1 MFKGKTLF
9 KCTLMGHQIRF
20 QQKPNVIADLL
31 DLNKKD
37 TSLAIGCLFII

>member
-1 MFKGKTLF
+1 MFNGKTLLN
-9 KCTLMGHQIRF
+9 CTLMGHQICF
-20 QQKPNVIADLL
+20 QQKPNVIADPI